1 MSLREPEPASPAGPV
16 GDAGA
21 IRSEF
26 EAAPQPA
33 SPNAPAE
40 SVSEQLSHLL
50 ADLDNERMRSEAT
63 AAKLDSTLELAQA
76 NEMRALRAEAELET
90 LQETH
95 RTLQETHRTLQE
107 THRTLQETHRTLQD
121 RGVFAAE
128 SARSSTTKST
138 FRFERL
144 AIPTV
149 SILALACTC
158 LFLLSERELEPPAL
172 PPDACESFAS
182 LGDSFCGPPVTSG
195 GFRAA
200 SLAARARGMQLI
212 AHAAN
217 ASLLLAASAGNLT
230 RAFTKDNLRSA
241 AISLSHGGATAGARS
256 LEAVVELGSAA
267 ARTALSLGS
276 ALRFSEQVLAEAVY
290 DSSALASA
298 AASRVRAAAA
308 FFVAMASGA
317 ASAASASVRLVLLPA
332 AGSLATACASVS
344 SAAGAVLSAVLVGA
358 SVLAE
363 ESRGVAGAAGRSLLD
378 AAKKQGTRILPLLRE
393 WGSATRLSAQ
403 ALTGHARQAVPLA
416 RSSAVR
422 ASETARDAI
431 ARLWGSPTSTPPS
444 GPETTP
450 EATWWSS

>member
-1 MSLREPEPASPAGPV
+1 M
-16 GDAGA
+16 
-21 IRSEF
+21 
-26 EAAPQPA
+26 
-33 SPNAPAE
+33 
-40 SVSEQLSHLL
+40 
-50 ADLDNERMRSEAT
+50 
-63 AAKLDSTLELAQA
+63 
-76 NEMRALRAEAELET
+76 
-90 LQETH
+90 
-95 RTLQETHRTLQE
+95 
-107 THRTLQETHRTLQD
+107 
-121 RGVFAAE
+121 
-128 SARSSTTKST
+128 
-138 FRFERL
+138 
-144 AIPTV
+144 
-149 SILALACTC
+149 
-158 LFLLSERELEPPAL
+158 
-172 PPDACESFAS
+172 
-182 LGDSFCGPPVTSG
+182 TSG

-217 ASLLLAASAGNLT
+217 ASLLLAANAGNLT

-298 AASRVRAAAA
+298 AASHVRAAAA

-344 SAAGAVLSAVLVGA
+344 SAAGAVLGAVLVGA

-363 ESRGVAGAAGRSLLD
+363 ESRGVAGAADRSLLD
-378 AAKKQGTRILPLLRE
+378 AAKKQSTRILPLLRE

>member
-1 MSLREPEPASPAGPV
+1 M
-16 GDAGA
+16 
-21 IRSEF
+21 
-26 EAAPQPA
+26 
-33 SPNAPAE
+33 
-40 SVSEQLSHLL
+40 
-50 ADLDNERMRSEAT
+50 
-63 AAKLDSTLELAQA
+63 
-76 NEMRALRAEAELET
+76 
-90 LQETH
+90 
-95 RTLQETHRTLQE
+95 
-107 THRTLQETHRTLQD
+107 
-121 RGVFAAE
+121 
-128 SARSSTTKST
+128 
-138 FRFERL
+138 
-144 AIPTV
+144 
-149 SILALACTC
+149 
-158 LFLLSERELEPPAL
+158 
-172 PPDACESFAS
+172 
-182 LGDSFCGPPVTSG
+182 TSG

-241 AISLSHGGATAGARS
+241 AISLSHGGATAGAHS

>member
-1 MSLREPEPASPAGPV
+1 M
-16 GDAGA
+16 
-21 IRSEF
+21 
-26 EAAPQPA
+26 PQPA

-50 ADLDNERMRSEAT
+50 ADLDDEQMRSEAT

-121 RGVFAAE
+121 RGVFAAKL
-128 SARSSTTKST
+128 ARSSPTKST

-149 SILALACTC
+149 SILALVCTC

-182 LGDSFCGPPVTSG
+182 LGDFSFCGPPVTSG

-200 SLAARARGMQLI
+200 SLAARARCMQVI

-230 RAFTKDNLRSA
+230 RARK
-241 AISLSHGGATAGARS
+241 ATAGARS

-344 SAAGAVLSAVLVGA
+344 SAAGAVLGAVLVGA

-378 AAKKQGTRILPLLRE
+378 AAKKQSTRILPLLRE

-403 ALTGHARQAVPLA
+403 ALTGHARQAAPLA